1 MPIPDTFFFCRYT
14 FFFMKFIEPVTDCSR
29 KEILDNTSSGEP
41 GHIISTSLCLCCG
54 LLLFV
59 VQATVRISLCFG
71 LGASLICCSAKA
83 GNVEWY
89 PSFAKAVDRI
99 SVDQAKAKA
108 AHP

>member
-1 MPIPDTFFFCRYT
+1 
-14 FFFMKFIEPVTDCSR
+14 MKFIEPVTDCSR

-54 LLLFV
+54 LLPFI
-59 VQATVRISLCFG
+59 VQATVRIPLGFG
-71 LGASLICCSAKA
+71 LGASLFCCSAKA